1 MQLAEP
7 AAVTSARARPVLEV
21 KDLRTYFPMEMAPVP
36 AVNGVILTV
45 GEDEGYIL
53 DRVDHPR
60 GRRECLVSAATC
72 MSWLGMRDSVPRT
85 GIWEWTRVG
94 RHHSG
99 DRMHA
104 LCLGV
109 GLSMRHAGEK
119 HAYDPAPIDPI
130 ASRVSFEGRR

>member
-72 MSWLGMRDSVPRT
+72 MSWLGTRDSVPRASVKLNSFACPSARCGKT
-85 GIWEWTRVG
+85 KP
-94 RHHSG
+94 
-99 DRMHA
+99 DR
-104 LCLGV
+104 LG
-109 GLSMRHAGEK
+109 LPAQRRPPARGE
-119 HAYDPAPIDPI
+119 
-130 ASRVSFEGRR
+130 SRNRRECHRP